1 MTTTRMQQL
10 SSLAATIPVA
20 NERVAAGLQDARQVQ
35 MQSAIGQLTPEQAV
49 APGLAQQMGGQ
60 QATAAA
66 DIQLQSQ
73 QKTAEQSGRA
83 GEQALAG
90 QQIDIKKQLATRQIA
105 LSQKNRYLTGE
116 LARVSEG
123 AKDTLLDKQLSFA
136 RDEMGRAVWN
146 ERQLADWAII
156 SAKNDEDF
164 RNFEV
169 QYNAMSERK
178 LKMLEIASVKN
189 KQTLKQGFDQNE
201 QTLTQDQRL
210 RLAKALV
217 ELEKKKAKEAAKRSN
232 TAAIFQ
238 GAGMIVGAVA
248 GGLATGGSPQGI
260 MIGAQLGGG
269 AGQVVGSQVE

>member
-178 LKMLEIASVKN
+178 LKMLEIASVKI